1 MTKELDDKTV
11 FDNKTGFNDKTG
23 SNPRIDL
30 NGGSKMRDLNNG
42 DENSAAVSCDVNT
55 GDMSD
60 ALTFD
65 ANTGTVSYRGMTFAV
80 NADAVTAGGLKNYVP
95 QSDDWEEKPLS
106 EYKFSKW
113 LLCDR
118 QGNIIDL
125 RKDIPS
131 MERNEF
137 YVYAMRHS
145 LMPFLEKFAMLEMFE
160 KERTADWARFLIAIT
175 ILAVGGRYIW
185 NHFL

>member
-11 FDNKTGFNDKTG
+11 FNDKTG

-42 DENSAAVSCDVNT
+42 DANTGAVSCDVNT

-160 KERTADWARFLIAIT
+160 KERTADWARFLIAIP